1 MGASFI
7 SRLKLQQ
14 IIYEKFLFEAFRL
27 YQNNISAYT

>member
-7 SRLKLQQ
+7 SRLKLYQ

-27 YQNNISAYT
+27 YHCLE